1 MILLLFHK
9 FIDHWNGFER
19 KVALDDQG
27 EEARKH
33 DCAEGVVGYRVDF
46 EHVLGDGR
54 HTEHGER
61 DDGVERQLLE
71 LIVDREVLLT
81 EEI

>member
-1 MILLLFHK
+1 MILLLHK
-9 FIDHWNGFER
+9 SVYHWNGAER
-19 KVALDDQG
+19 KVALDDEG
-27 EEARKH
+27 EEGREH

-54 HTEHGER
+54 HAEHGKG